1 VVTDRRPEDPAPVE
15 LKGAR
20 VFVVPS
26 RSGGRLHLVVVHDGR
41 ADCKWHGVRCWA
53 ARDALAASVRVGEVA
68 CPFGGHSCKRD
79 CVARPACEAEAKNE
93 SEGRG

>member
-1 VVTDRRPEDPAPVE
+1 MMAAHKAGTGLAGALARDRRPEDPAPVE
-15 LKGAR
+15 LVGAR

-53 ARDALAASVRVGEVA
+53 AREAMKATE
-68 CPFGGHSCKRD
+68 RD
-79 CVARPACEAEAKNE
+79 PD
-93 SEGRG
+93 G